1 MNEIRTITEALLKTL
16 GVEATYEER
25 TFAEQPVLSLTTA
38 DGTLLVGNQ
47 GDRLRAL
54 NTLVRMIAEKKGYT
68 ERFTIDVNNYQHDAV
83 LKLQETAKGLA
94 ERARTLKYDV
104 ELNPMRAFDRMI
116 VHAALSNEPH
126 IKTESIGEGR
136 ERRIVIKYVSSESK
150 TV

>member
-1 MNEIRTITEALLKTL
+1 MNEIRTITENLLKTL

-25 TFAEQPVLSLTTA
+25 SFAEQPVLALTTS
-38 DGTLLVGNQ
+38 DGELLIGSQ

-54 NTLVRMIAEKKGYT
+54 NTLVRMIAEKKGLS

-83 LKLQETAKGLA
+83 LKLQETAKMLA
-94 ERARTLKYDV
+94 ERARSLKYDV

-136 ERRIVIKYVSSESK
+136 ERRIVIKYVEAN
-150 TV
+150 

>member
-25 TFAEQPVLSLTTA
+25 MFAEQPVLALTVS
-38 DGTLLVGNQ
+38 DGPLLIGSQ

-54 NTLVRMIAEKKGYT
+54 NTLVRMIAEKKGLV
-68 ERFTIDVNNYQHDAV
+68 ERFTIDINNFQHDAV

-94 ERARTLKYDV
+94 ERARSLKYDV

-116 VHAALSNEPH
+116 VHAALSNEPN

-136 ERRIVIKYVSSESK
+136 ERRIVIKYIES
-150 TV
+150 